1 MTRHVVLA
9 TLVMAAVFAPLTRA
23 TAQIVVEPPPY
34 SLRVWGDAT
43 VTVPPDRV
51 EIDIA
56 VTSRADNAAGAAA
69 QNATASRR
77 VLDDLKRL
85 LDASSSLET
94 IAYSVRPEYRYPR
107 EGAKPQVAAY
117 IASNVIRVISPHLDR
132 TGAIVDAAITAGATR
147 IQRIDFTLKN
157 TDAAYADAI
166 RQATTR
172 ARAEADALASA
183 LGVKVFRVLTAT
195 EEPPAPMPIPL
206 RDASFAAEAAPAA
219 AVVEPGT
226 IEVRARVRLT
236 VEFRSE

>member
-1 MTRHVVLA
+1 
-9 TLVMAAVFAPLTRA
+9 MAAGLGPLTRA
-23 TAQIVVEPPPY
+23 SAQVVVEPPPY
-34 SLRVWGDAT
+34 SIRVWGDAT

-56 VTSRADNAAGAAA
+56 VTARADNAAGAAA
-69 QNATASRR
+69 QNATASKR
-77 VLDDLKRL
+77 VLDALNQL
-85 LDASSSLET
+85 LDASSTLET

-117 IASNVIRVISPHLDR
+117 IASNVIRVMSPHLDR
-132 TGAIVDAAITAGATR
+132 TGAIVDAAITSGATR
-147 IQRIDFTLKN
+147 IQRIDFTLEN

-166 RQATTR
+166 RQATAR

-195 EEPPAPMPIPL
+195 EEPPAPMTFPL
-206 RDASFAAEAAPAA
+206 RDESFAAEAAPAA